1 LLRIPEK
8 ESAHMTEGTSVAVP
22 ERRYFAPLGREL
34 SRLVLGT
41 MVLSTAD
48 FEAGAALLDEYV
60 RLGGNV
66 IDTARVYGDGESE
79 RALGAWLERRADI
92 RDRLVVVTKGAHPE
106 DGRKRVTPEDIEHD
120 LRESVERLRGP
131 VDLYL
136 LHRDDPDA
144 PVGPI
149 VECLNEHREAGLL
162 RAFGTSN
169 WTTARIDEANAYA
182 SSHGLEGFC
191 ISSQHLSLA
200 AQNEEHWPDT
210 RSAGDPA
217 IHDWHVR
224 TQTPLLAWSSLARGY
239 FVGRD
244 DPDIMRVYDN
254 PENRERRRRAKLVGR
269 RLGMS
274 AAQVALA
281 WVLHQ
286 PYPVYAAFG
295 ARTPEQLRRLY
306 GALEVDPAEL
316 AELTA

>member
-1 LLRIPEK
+1 
-8 ESAHMTEGTSVAVP
+8 MTDGAPVAAP

-41 MVLSTAD
+41 MVLSTAEP
-48 FEAGAALLDEYV
+48 EAGAAVLDEYV

-66 IDTARVYGDGESE
+66 IDTARVYGDGDSE
-79 RALGAWLERRADI
+79 RALGAWLERRAEL
-92 RDRLVVVTKGAHPE
+92 RDRLVVVSKGAHP
-106 DGRKRVTPEDIEHD
+106 DGGRRRVTPAEIERD

-136 LHRDDPDA
+136 LHRDDPTK

-149 VECLNEHREAGLL
+149 VECLNEHRDAGLL

-169 WTTARIDEANAYA
+169 WTTRRIDEANEYA
-182 SSHGLEGFC
+182 AAHGLESFC

-210 RSAGDPA
+210 RSANDPG
-217 IHDWHVR
+217 IHAWHVR

-239 FVGRD
+239 FAGRD
-244 DPDIMRVYDN
+244 DGDVARVYDSAA
-254 PENRERRRRAKLVGR
+254 NRERRARARALGR
-269 RLGMS
+269 RLGRS

-295 ARTPEQLRRLY
+295 ARTPEQLRERF

-316 AELTA
+316 AGLKG

>member
-1 LLRIPEK
+1 
-8 ESAHMTEGTSVAVP
+8 MTEGTSVAVP
-22 ERRYFAPLGREL
+22 ERRYFAPLDRDL

-48 FEAGAALLDEYV
+48 LDAGAALLDEYV

-79 RALGAWLERRADI
+79 RALGHWLERRSAL
-92 RDRLVVVTKGAHPE
+92 RDQLVVVTKGAHPE
-106 DGRKRVTPEDIEHD
+106 GERKRVTPADIAHD
-120 LRESVERLRGP
+120 LHESVERLRGP

-136 LHRDDPDA
+136 LHRDDPA
-144 PVGPI
+144 VPVGAI
-149 VECLNEHREAGLL
+149 VECLNEHREQGLTQ
-162 RAFGTSN
+162 AFGTSN

-182 SSHGLEGFC
+182 AAHGLEGFC

-200 AQNEEHWPDT
+200 SQNEEHWPDT
-210 RSAGDPA
+210 RSATDPA

-244 DPDIMRVYDN
+244 DPDVMRVYDS
-254 PENRERRRRAKLVGR
+254 PANRERRRRAKAVGR
-269 RLGMS
+269 RLGFS
-274 AAQVALA
+274 AAQIALA

-295 ARTPEQLRRLY
+295 ARTPEQLRKLY

-316 AELTA
+316 AALTE